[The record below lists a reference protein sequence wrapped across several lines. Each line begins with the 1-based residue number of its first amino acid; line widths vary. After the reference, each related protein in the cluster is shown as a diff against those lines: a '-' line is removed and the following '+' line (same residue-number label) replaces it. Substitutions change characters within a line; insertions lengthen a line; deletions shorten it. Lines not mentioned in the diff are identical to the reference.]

1 MAFLVG
7 LLFLGQ
13 CIWIIRRMVVDAVRK
28 DVELLS
34 VRNMFLLGFLN
45 FVSASA
51 TTSLLLGDYGLMR
64 LDTPGFTGLLMF
76 ALSCAFLFLFL
87 RHWRRSRIAD
97 RISRYGFRERI
108 VSNIGLIA
116 TAWAVVGVGFLC
128 RFPLAVIPF
137 LGIVTSIIAA
147 GMFNAAVGIGA
158 WAWMRQPLNPVFG
171 LNFLGL
177 LLVCS
182 VLLLAGAFG
191 RREVL
196 GLLISVAF
204 AAYWARFRFSD
215 TAGLVVRVAVVST
228 LAFVPMVLFTATRGE
243 DRRERSG
250 AEYLAAF
257 VSVSPGEFAEAGRDL
272 LSGQMAAS
280 NSMWLIE
287 HMGETHPYDFLH
299 SLRYMV
305 EKPIPRKYYPGKTDG
320 LGHTIVSDAG
330 IYGYADSFTIGPGII
345 GHVWNDFPWVT
356 LLLYPWLLGI
366 YLGTLDRLIQRYPN
380 DACMVAICT
389 AGIGHV
395 IGMPRGDLGNFASNA
410 IFGVIGAFIA
420 LQVVS
425 RLFGRSKI
433 RNRKT
438 LEPWKEWRGL
448 PYGKATR

>member
-1 MAFLVG
+1 M
-7 LLFLGQ
+7 
-13 CIWIIRRMVVDAVRK
+13 VDAIRK

-45 FVSASA
+45 FVSSSA
-51 TTSLLLGDYGLMR
+51 TTSLLLGDYGLMT
-64 LDTPGFTGLLMF
+64 LESPGLTGLLMF
-76 ALSCAFLFLFL
+76 VLSCAFLFLL
-87 RHWRRSRIAD
+87 LHHWRRSRIAD

-116 TAWAVVGVGFLC
+116 TAWAVIGVGFLC
-128 RFPLAVIPF
+128 RFPLAEIPF
-137 LGIVTSIIAA
+137 FGIVTSIIAA

-158 WAWMRQPLNPVFG
+158 WAWMRQPLNPVFA
-171 LNFLGL
+171 LNFIGL

-182 VLLLAGAFG
+182 ILLLSGAFG

-215 TAGLVVRVAVVST
+215 TTGLIVRVAVVSA

-243 DRRERSG
+243 DRGERSG
-250 AEYLAAF
+250 TEMLAAF
-257 VSVSPGEFAEAGRDL
+257 ATVSPSEFLEVSQEL
-272 LSGQMAAS
+272 VNGQMAAA

-287 HMGETHPYDFLH
+287 HMGDTHPYDFLH

-305 EKPIPRKYYPGKTDG
+305 EKPIPRKYYSGKTDG
-320 LGHTIVSDAG
+320 LGHTIISDAG
-330 IYGYADSFTIGPGII
+330 IYGFADSFTIGPGIM
-345 GHVWNDFPWVT
+345 GHVWNDFPFVA
-356 LLLYPWLLGI
+356 LFLYPWLIGI
-366 YLGTLDRLIQRYPN
+366 YLGTLDRLIQRYRN

-420 LQVVS
+420 LQIVS
-425 RLFGRSKI
+425 RIFGRSKI

-438 LEPWKEWRGL
+438 LEPWKEWRGRQ
-448 PYGKATR
+448 YGKASG